1 MADLVQE
8 ITDYNFED
16 EALTGSNLVMV
27 EFFSDWCPNCKRV
40 TELVLEVA
48 QKYAG
53 RLKVRRVDIDRST
66 ETVVRQR
73 VLTVP
78 SVIFYRNDEALC
90 RMAGQNITKG
100 RLAEQIEELIAQ
112 YVPTKPVRTFNGV
125 KKA

>member
-1 MADLVQE
+1 MTDLVQE

-27 EFFSDWCPNCKRV
+27 EFFSDWVPVCKRV
-40 TELVLEVA
+40 TELVFDVA
-48 QKYAG
+48 QRYAG

-78 SVIFYRNDEALC
+78 SVIFYRNDEELD
-90 RMAGQNITKG
+90 RKSGQSISKG
-100 RLAEQIEELIAQ
+100 RLNESIDSLIAQ
-112 YVPTKPVRTFNGV
+112 YVPQKPIRTFNGV
-125 KKA
+125 K

>member
-27 EFFSDWCPNCKRV
+27 EFFSDWSPSCKRV
-40 TELVLEVA
+40 TDLVFEVA
-48 QKYAG
+48 QRYVG

-66 ETVVRQR
+66 ETVVRQC

-78 SVIFYRNDEALC
+78 TVVFYRNDDELDRISGNA
-90 RMAGQNITKG
+90 ISKG
-100 RLAEQIEELIAQ
+100 RLADRIDALIAQ
-112 YVPTKPVRTFNGV
+112 YVPQKPIRSFNGV
-125 KKA
+125 K

>member
-1 MADLVQE
+1 
-8 ITDYNFED
+8 
-16 EALTGSNLVMV
+16 
-27 EFFSDWCPNCKRV
+27 
-40 TELVLEVA
+40 VA

-78 SVIFYRNDEALC
+78 TVIFYRNDEELC
-90 RMAGQNITKG
+90 RKAGQSITKP
-100 RLAEQIEELIAQ
+100 RLVEQIDDLIAQ

>member
-27 EFFSDWCPNCKRV
+27 EFFSDWSPSCKRV
-40 TELVLEVA
+40 TDLVLEVA
-48 QKYAG
+48 QKYAS

-78 SVIFYRNDEALC
+78 TVVFYRNDEELDRISGNA
-90 RMAGQNITKG
+90 ITKS
-100 RLAEQIEELIAQ
+100 RLADRIEALIAQ
-112 YVPTKPVRTFNGV
+112 YVPQKPVRSFNGV
-125 KKA
+125 K

>member
-1 MADLVQE
+1 MTDLVQE

-27 EFFSDWCPNCKRV
+27 EFFSDWVPVCKRV
-40 TELVLEVA
+40 TELVFDVA
-48 QKYAG
+48 QRYAG

-78 SVIFYRNDEALC
+78 SVIFYRNDEELD
-90 RMAGQNITKG
+90 RKSGQAISKG
-100 RLAEQIEELIAQ
+100 RLNESIDSLIAQ
-112 YVPTKPVRTFNGV
+112 YVPQKPIRTFNGV
-125 KKA
+125 K

>member
-1 MADLVQE
+1 MTDLVQE

-27 EFFSDWCPNCKRV
+27 EFFSDWVPVCKRV
-40 TELVLEVA
+40 TELVFDVA
-48 QKYAG
+48 QRYAG

-78 SVIFYRNDEALC
+78 SVIFYRNDE
-90 RMAGQNITKG
+90 
-100 RLAEQIEELIAQ
+100 
-112 YVPTKPVRTFNGV
+112 
-125 KKA
+125 

>member
-1 MADLVQE
+1 MTDLVQE

-27 EFFSDWCPNCKRV
+27 EFFSDWSPSCKRV
-40 TELVLEVA
+40 TDLVFEVA
-48 QKYAG
+48 QKYPG

-78 SVIFYRNDEALC
+78 SVVFYRNDGELE
-90 RMAGQNITKG
+90 RMSGNTITKG
-100 RLAEQIEELIAQ
+100 RLAERIEALIAQ
-112 YVPTKPVRTFNGV
+112 YVPQKPVRSFNGV
-125 KKA
+125 K